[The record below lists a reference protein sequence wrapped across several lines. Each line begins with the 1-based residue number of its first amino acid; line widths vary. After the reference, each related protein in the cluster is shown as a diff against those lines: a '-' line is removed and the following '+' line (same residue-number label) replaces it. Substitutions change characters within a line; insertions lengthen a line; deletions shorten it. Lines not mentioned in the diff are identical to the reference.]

1 LPENYR
7 CPKEALQLAN
17 ALISHHPYHR
27 SILEIEPLTSNTDE
41 SLVQLY
47 GFSTYDDEIDWLSE
61 ELIYKYSNNTYD
73 CVILSRTNKL
83 LDIAIEKLKNKG
95 LPVYHVGRKDEF
107 RGAPLRTLIS
117 LLRLANSRGNETEDL
132 NELKRLSQA
141 FFELEQIPFSWSN
154 IITRSAVDNKNL
166 LHSWVDELLFQPNLP
181 PDTRELLEIGL
192 QPLLNFQDFSG
203 LDDKIFV
210 WATNRLNN
218 QLNSADDIAEFNE
231 ERLVWKNILSDISNK
246 YHNYLSLSQL
256 LNALDL
262 EAKTPPP
269 QVGSIPC
276 LSIQSSSGFEFNH
289 VYLIGFD
296 ENYFTCST
304 SNDINKS
311 FRSYLERRNCFNAIT
326 KTKISLTMTYSK
338 QTNIWN
344 KISIAS

>member
-27 SILEIEPLTSNTDE
+27 SILEIEPLTSDTDE
-41 SLVQLY
+41 SLVQVY

-95 LPVYHVGRKDEF
+95 LPVYRVGRKDEF
-107 RGAPLRTLIS
+107 TSAPLRTLIS
-117 LLRLANSRGNETEDL
+117 LLRLANSRVYYEEEL
-132 NELKRLSQA
+132 NELQRLSQA

-166 LHSWVDELLFQPNLP
+166 LRSWLDELLFQPNLP
-181 PDTRELLEIGL
+181 PDTRELLEIDL
-192 QPLLNFQDFSG
+192 QTLLISQDFSG
-203 LDDKIFV
+203 LDDKIFA

-218 QLNSADDIAEFNE
+218 QLNSTEDFAEFKE
-231 ERLVWKNILSDISNK
+231 ERLVWKTLLSDISNK
-246 YHNYLSLSQL
+246 YPNNLFLCQL
-256 LNALDL
+256 INEL
-262 EAKTPPP
+262 ERAAQTPPP
-269 QVGSIPC
+269 QVGSIPS

-296 ENYFTCST
+296 ENYFTCPT
-304 SNDINKS
+304 SNNINKS
-311 FRSYLERRNCFNAIT
+311 FRSYLERINCFTAIT
-326 KTKISLTMTYSK
+326 KTKKSLTLTYSRE
-338 QTNIWN
+338 
-344 KISIAS
+344 KIFR